1 MRKAYAVLAT
11 LLPAAA
17 LATVNVNTAQQTEL
31 QRTKGLDKYKA
42 KSLIEYRA
50 RNGSIDGFGELGE
63 VPGFTP
69 DVIEKVKTEVAFNG
83 DPYVPPKAAEK
94 KKSVAKK

>member
-1 MRKAYAVLAT
+1 MRKAYAVLASI
-11 LLPAAA
+11 LPVAAF
-17 LATVNVNTAQQTEL
+17 ATVNVNTAQQTEL

-50 RNGSIDGFGELGE
+50 RNGTIDGFNELAE

-83 DPYVPPKAAEK
+83 DAYVPPKNAEK
-94 KKSVAKK
+94 KKSAKQ

>member
-1 MRKAYAVLAT
+1 MRRIAYAF
-11 LLPAAA
+11 AA
-17 LATVNVNTAQQTEL
+17 LVPVVAFATVNVNTAQQTEL

-50 RNGSIDGFGELGE
+50 RTGSIDSFEELGH

-83 DPYVPPKAAEK
+83 DAFVPPKKPEKAEK
-94 KKSVAKK
+94 KKK

>member
-1 MRKAYAVLAT
+1 MRRAYAVLVA
-11 LLPAAA
+11 LLPVGAF
-17 LATVNVNTAQQTEL
+17 ATVNVNTAQQTEL

-50 RNGSIDGFGELGE
+50 RNGTIDGFTELAE

-69 DVIEKVKTEVAFNG
+69 DVIEKLKTEVAFNG
-83 DPYVPPKAAEK
+83 DAYVPPKAAEK
-94 KKSVAKK
+94 KKSAKQ

>member
-1 MRKAYAVLAT
+1 MLRAYAVLIA
-11 LLPAAA
+11 LLPVAAF
-17 LATVNVNTAQQTEL
+17 ATVNVNTAQQTEL

-50 RNGSIDGFGELGE
+50 RNGTIDGFTELAE

-83 DPYVPPKAAEK
+83 DAYVPPKAAEK
-94 KKSVAKK
+94 KKSAKQ

>member
-1 MRKAYAVLAT
+1 MRRTVFALLAAF
-11 LLPAAA
+11 LPGLAF
-17 LATVNVNTAQQTEL
+17 ATVNVNTAQQTEL

-50 RNGSIDGFGELGE
+50 RNGSIDNFGELAQ

-69 DVIEKVKTEVAFNG
+69 EVIEKVKTELAFNG
-83 DPYVPPKAAEK
+83 DAFVPPKAAEK
-94 KKSVAKK
+94 KKKG